1 MKSVVLDTNALL
13 DLFVFNDFRAI
24 HLKQALREKRID
36 AVATAKTI
44 EELEDVIS
52 RPLFALDENK
62 QTQILSEW
70 HSLCRRVDDQSLTE
84 APWQC
89 EDTDD
94 QVFLNL
100 AYSIKPAILISK
112 DNALLKL
119 ANQALKGGILITSSY
134 QVL

>member
-70 HSLCRRVDDQSLTE
+70 QSLCRRVDDQSLTE

-119 ANQALKGGILITSSY
+119 ANQALKGAF
-134 QVL
+134 

>member
-36 AVATAKTI
+36 AVATANTI

-70 HSLCRRVDDQSLTE
+70 QSLCRRVDDQSLTE

>member
-70 HSLCRRVDDQSLTE
+70 QSLCRRVDDQSLTE

>member
-62 QTQILSEW
+62 QMQILSEW
-70 HSLCRRVDDQSLTE
+70 QSLCRRVDDQSLTE